1 MTAVT
6 YSFYTPY
13 PLPYDVEIANAILDQ
28 DVNIRL
34 SEAFEKASI
43 WEEAVVIVMNNK
55 RPPRKDKKISCQ
67 LCIKTWQEIVVAA
80 VGFEPT
86 TLRV

>member
-34 SEAFEKASI
+34 SEAFEKASN

-55 RPPRKDKKISCQ
+55 RPPGRIKKFPASFASKPGRK
-67 LCIKTWQEIVVAA
+67 LW
-80 VGFEPT
+80 
-86 TLRV
+86 

>member
-6 YSFYTPY
+6 YLFYTPY

-28 DVNIRL
+28 DVNISL

-43 WEEAVVIVMNNK
+43 WEEAVVIDLSK
-55 RPPRKDKKISCQ
+55 
-67 LCIKTWQEIVVAA
+67 
-80 VGFEPT
+80 
-86 TLRV
+86 